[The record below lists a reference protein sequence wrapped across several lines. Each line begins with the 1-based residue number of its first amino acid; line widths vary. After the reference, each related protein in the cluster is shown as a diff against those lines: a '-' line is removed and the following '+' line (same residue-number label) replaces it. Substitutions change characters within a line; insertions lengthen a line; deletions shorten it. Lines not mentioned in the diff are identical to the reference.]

1 MAKLRAREGVSP
13 SKRLVGLS
21 EKNLK
26 YQKLKQRLA
35 LPRGIE
41 PLFQP

>member
-1 MAKLRAREGVSP
+1 MSGGTPEVAIG
-13 SKRLVGLS
+13 
-21 EKNLK
+21 EKVEDGTPVTLNLPTNL
-26 YQKLKQRLA
+26 LKRLA